1 MRDGETHTSGVFT
14 WYTPTRILLVAGTL
28 FVGVTLY
35 SVNPAEHAL
44 IPKCPFKLLT
54 GLDCPGCG
62 FQRAMHALLHGDIAQ
77 AIGYNWFLLFA
88 LPYLLALLAERT
100 LLKGNTQ
107 RRWKNALESK
117 PMIIFYVVAYGVWF
131 VVRNILHL

>member
-1 MRDGETHTSGVFT
+1 MRDGETHTSGVST

-62 FQRAMHALLHGDIAQ
+62 FQRAAHALLHGHVRE
-77 AIGYNWFLLFA
+77 AIGYNLFLPLA
-88 LPYLLALLAERT
+88 LPYLLALVAERT
-100 LLKGNTQ
+100 LLRGNIQ
-107 RRWKNALESK
+107 RRWQDALESK
-117 PMIIFYVVAYGVWF
+117 PVVTLYVVAYAAWF
-131 VVRNILHL
+131 VIRNLLHI